1 MKANNGYNIRTRIKF
16 ENGIPSKPVICQ
28 GGQTMKKYI
37 NAVTNILLY
46 GIFIFIWLIIFSMA
60 FIASKEGVL
69 SVFGDAFGKWTEY
82 TGWILSFL
90 IFLSIVYLRLFFK
103 KKKYV
108 YIISYTATFIFLIAA
123 TILLN
128 IGESKF
134 TRFTTDK
141 WINYPERRIS
151 MYFDLSTQYNIEG
164 YSKEEV
170 SKLLGEPD
178 DITNDN
184 KYIYDDRHG
193 NAVYIQFNENKVSAI
208 YNIE

>member
-1 MKANNGYNIRTRIKF
+1 
-16 ENGIPSKPVICQ
+16 
-28 GGQTMKKYI
+28 MKKYI
-37 NAVTNILLY
+37 NIVKNVLLY
-46 GIFIFIWLIIFSMA
+46 SIFIFIWLIIFSIA
-60 FIASKEGVL
+60 FIASKEGVI

-82 TGWILSFL
+82 VGWTLSFL
-90 IFLSIVYLRLFFK
+90 IFLSIVYLRLFCK

-108 YIISYTATFIFLIAA
+108 YIISYIATFVFLIVA

-134 TRFTTDK
+134 IQFTTDK
-141 WINYPERRIS
+141 WINYPERRML

-164 YSKEEV
+164 YSKEEL
-170 SKLLGEPD
+170 SELLGEPD

-184 KYIYDDRHG
+184 KYVYDDRHG
-193 NAVYIQFNENKVSAI
+193 NAVYIQFSENKVSAI